1 MICKPSP
8 YLSLLGSSIYLLV
21 MTANVTVA
29 TDTKTWFGNWYQNLV
44 LVVHWLLAKVVQTH
58 KSQSCKERFSCEKL
72 MSAELHSS
80 GSSTLGYFNT
90 LRSRVLFLNAYKLE
104 SGQNLNFSL
113 VKYMKTSLRRLACS
127 LATQQK
133 NTAVLPTT
141 PSLHNRNCI
150 MVCYFQ
156 RKLEYFIH
164 LTIQK
169 VNQSFSS

>member
-1 MICKPSP
+1 M
-8 YLSLLGSSIYLLV
+8 
-21 MTANVTVA
+21 AATVG
-29 TDTKTWFGNWYQNLV
+29 TKSDFSFVNWYQNLL

-133 NTAVLPTT
+133 NTALLSAA
-141 PSLHNRNCI
+141 PSLRNRNCI
-150 MVCYFQ
+150 LVCYFQ
-156 RKLEYFIH
+156 RKLESFID
-164 LTIQK
+164 LTIKK
-169 VNQSFSS
+169 VNQRFSS